1 MHCAGSHA
9 RFPYCV
15 GDMAPT
21 RDSRRRQP
29 ISQLLSQFT
38 DTFVDFA
45 TALPVAGP
53 QIWASLTRSRPSILQ
68 QVFWAIFPIHIL
80 CQTTSAK
87 NEFAHH
93 IPPLQ
98 LYHPSHVSRPAVAH
112 GHTTFGRVILS
123 ISSHLGRTF
132 RGSFC
137 MVPHSF
143 TPKLQFR
150 GLIASL

>member
-68 QVFWAIFPIHIL
+68 QVFWAIFPTRS

-87 NEFAHH
+87 NEYLRFTS
-93 IPPLQ
+93 
-98 LYHPSHVSRPAVAH
+98 HPCSCITRRMSRPAVAH

-150 GLIASL
+150 GLLH